1 MLGLRERSLRQGGI
15 FAACCALWG
24 RGSVTTDAA
33 IAGTV
38 GPTAAVSASAVL
50 SSCDLGTASR
60 SGTTN
65 HGPGTAVVATNPV
78 RSRIRLAA
86 LANKLRGF
94 GRALGMG
101 LGVAMSLGL
110 AFGSGGELSLS
121 PPPGATPGGIELLPA
136 ALGAGPKVIEPLS
149 VPTPLGAGPKG
160 IELLL
165 ALLGPRP
172 WGLAVAMSL
181 GLAPG
186 SGGELSLS
194 LPPGAT
200 PRGIEPLPVPA
211 PLGAGPRGIEL
222 LLAMLGPRK
231 IGRSTDRRP

>member
-24 RGSVTTDAA
+24 RGSVTADAA

-38 GPTAAVSASAVL
+38 GPTAAVSVSAVL
-50 SSCDLGTASR
+50 SSCDLGTAAR

-65 HGPGTAVVATNPV
+65 HGPGTAVVANSLVPS
-78 RSRIRLAA
+78 SRIRLAA

-101 LGVAMSLGL
+101 LGLAMSLGL

-165 ALLGPRP
+165 AVLGPRP
-172 WGLAVAMSL
+172 
-181 GLAPG
+181 
-186 SGGELSLS
+186 
-194 LPPGAT
+194 
-200 PRGIEPLPVPA
+200 
-211 PLGAGPRGIEL
+211 
-222 LLAMLGPRK
+222 
-231 IGRSTDRRP
+231 